1 MKKIKNKNAFKLAIL
16 TILANGLV
24 ACTTKPSNMLPSNK
38 PEDKLDRTIER
49 LNNLSVE
56 QNQTKKDTLHG
67 WVIDADILNQI
78 DFNSE
83 VSTRDQLIEIL
94 RQREK

>member
-38 PEDKLDRTIER
+38 PEDKLKTGKGER
-49 LNNLSVE
+49 SC
-56 QNQTKKDTLHG
+56 
-67 WVIDADILNQI
+67 
-78 DFNSE
+78 
-83 VSTRDQLIEIL
+83 
-94 RQREK
+94 EK